1 MVQFGFSIY
10 PENYSL
16 EESKAYIDL
25 LGRYG
30 ARRMFMSLLQLGGN
44 TQEAL
49 QLYRDLIAYARQ
61 LGIVVI
67 ADLSPSFIEAQG
79 WQKSLIEEAH
89 GLGLTGIRLDESLP
103 LEEIVSLT
111 QNPYGLKIELNL
123 STDKVLLT
131 QLLASEA
138 NRDNIVACHNF
149 YPHAYTGL
157 SEEHFFEMSSFYY
170 QEGIQTAAFVTAQ
183 SATEGPWLLSEGLP
197 TLEEHRNQTLPL
209 QIAWLKATGLIDCIL
224 ISNQFISEEEL
235 QSIQSIL
242 KEEDICLPVDLTGQV
257 TAVEREII
265 EFDHVYRGDIS
276 AYLLRSTMPRV
287 VYKDATIPAHTDRET
302 LVQRGDVLIDNDLYG
317 RYKGELQIALR
328 EFTVSSK
335 VNRVGRICPDYL
347 PLLAFIKPWQSFRL
361 RIVASDSFH

>member
-30 ARRMFMSLLQLGGN
+30 ARRMFMSLLQLGGD

-89 GLGLTGIRLDESLP
+89 GLGLTGIRLDEALP

-131 QLLASEA
+131 KLLASEA

-157 SEEHFFEMSSFYY
+157 SEEHFLEMSSFYH

-183 SATEGPWLLSEGLP
+183 SATEGPWPLSEGLP

-235 QSIQSIL
+235 QSIQTVLNEDTISLMVDI
-242 KEEDICLPVDLTGQV
+242 EEGLTP
-257 TAVEREII
+257 VEREIVA
-265 EFDHVYRGDIS
+265 FDHVYRGDIS
-276 AYLLRSTMPRV
+276 AYVLRSTMPRV
-287 VYKDATIPAHTDRET
+287 VYKDASVPARSDRAIP
-302 LVQRGDVLIDNDLYG
+302 VGRGDILIDNDLYG
-317 RYKGELQIALR
+317 RYKGELQIALK
-328 EFTVSSK
+328 EFSISPK
-335 VNRVGRICPDYL
+335 VNKVGRISPDYL
-347 PLLAFIKPWQSFRL
+347 PLLRFIKPWQEFKL
-361 RIVASDSFH
+361 VIASEHFH

>member
-30 ARRMFMSLLQLGGN
+30 ARRMFMSLLQLGGD

-89 GLGLTGIRLDESLP
+89 GLGLTGIRLDEALP

-131 QLLASEA
+131 KLLASEA

-157 SEEHFFEMSSFYY
+157 SEEHFLEMSSFYH

-183 SATEGPWLLSEGLP
+183 SATEGPWPLSEGLP

-235 QSIQSIL
+235 QSIQTVLNEDTISLMVDI
-242 KEEDICLPVDLTGQV
+242 EEGLTP
-257 TAVEREII
+257 VEREIVA
-265 EFDHVYRGDIS
+265 FDHVYRGDIS
-276 AYLLRSTMPRV
+276 AYVLRSTMPRV
-287 VYKDATIPAHTDRET
+287 VYKDASVPARSDQAIP
-302 LVQRGDVLIDNDLYG
+302 VGRGDILIDNDLYG
-317 RYKGELQIALR
+317 RYKGELQIALK
-328 EFTVSSK
+328 EFSISPK
-335 VNRVGRICPDYL
+335 VNKVGRISPDYL
-347 PLLAFIKPWQSFRL
+347 PLLGFIKPWQEFKL
-361 RIVASDSFH
+361 VTASEHFH

>member
-30 ARRMFMSLLQLGGN
+30 ARRMFMSLLQLGGDN
-44 TQEAL
+44 QEAL

-89 GLGLTGIRLDESLP
+89 GLGLTGIRLDEALP

-131 QLLASEA
+131 KLLASEA

-157 SEEHFFEMSSFYY
+157 SEEHFLEMSSFYH

-183 SATEGPWLLSEGLP
+183 SATEGPWPLSEGLP

-235 QSIQSIL
+235 QSIQTVLNEDTISLMVDI
-242 KEEDICLPVDLTGQV
+242 EEGLTP
-257 TAVEREII
+257 VEREIVA
-265 EFDHVYRGDIS
+265 FDHVYRGDIS
-276 AYLLRSTMPRV
+276 AYVLRSTMPRV
-287 VYKDATIPAHTDRET
+287 VYKDASVPARSDRAIP
-302 LVQRGDVLIDNDLYG
+302 VGRGDILIDNDLYG
-317 RYKGELQIALR
+317 RYKGELQIALK
-328 EFTVSSK
+328 EFSISPK
-335 VNRVGRICPDYL
+335 VNKVGRISPDYL
-347 PLLAFIKPWQSFRL
+347 PLLRFIKPWQEFKL
-361 RIVASDSFH
+361 VIASEHFH

>member
-25 LGRYG
+25 LGCYG

-61 LGIVVI
+61 LGMVVI

-89 GLGLTGIRLDESLP
+89 GLGLTGIRLDEALP

-157 SEEHFFEMSSFYY
+157 SEEHFFEMSSFYH
-170 QEGIQTAAFVTAQ
+170 QEGIQTAAFC
-183 SATEGPWLLSEGLP
+183 
-197 TLEEHRNQTLPL
+197 
-209 QIAWLKATGLIDCIL
+209 DC
-224 ISNQFISEEEL
+224 
-235 QSIQSIL
+235 
-242 KEEDICLPVDLTGQV
+242 PVCNGRALALVRRSTYLGGASQPDLTSSDCLAQGD
-257 TAVEREII
+257 R
-265 EFDHVYRGDIS
+265 FD
-276 AYLLRSTMPRV
+276 
-287 VYKDATIPAHTDRET
+287 
-302 LVQRGDVLIDNDLYG
+302 
-317 RYKGELQIALR
+317 
-328 EFTVSSK
+328 
-335 VNRVGRICPDYL
+335 
-347 PLLAFIKPWQSFRL
+347 
-361 RIVASDSFH
+361 

>member
-30 ARRMFMSLLQLGGN
+30 ARRMFMSLLQLGGD

-89 GLGLTGIRLDESLP
+89 GLGLTGIRLDEALP

-131 QLLASEA
+131 KLLASEA

-157 SEEHFFEMSSFYY
+157 SEEHFLEMSSFYH

-183 SATEGPWLLSEGLP
+183 SATEGPWPLSEGLP

-224 ISNQFISEEEL
+224 ISNQFISEGEL
-235 QSIQSIL
+235 QSIQTVLNEDTISLMVDI
-242 KEEDICLPVDLTGQV
+242 EEGLTP
-257 TAVEREII
+257 VEREIVA
-265 EFDHVYRGDIS
+265 FDHVYRGDIS
-276 AYLLRSTMPRV
+276 AYVLRSTMPRV
-287 VYKDATIPAHTDRET
+287 VYKDASVPARSDQAIP
-302 LVQRGDVLIDNDLYG
+302 VGRGDILIDNDLYG
-317 RYKGELQIALR
+317 RYKGELQIALK
-328 EFTVSSK
+328 EFTISPK
-335 VNRVGRICPDYL
+335 VNKVGRISPDYL
-347 PLLAFIKPWQSFRL
+347 PLLGFIKPWQEFKL
-361 RIVASDSFH
+361 VIASEHFH

>member
-30 ARRMFMSLLQLGGN
+30 ARRMFMSLLQLGGD

-67 ADLSPSFIEAQG
+67 ADFSPSFIEAQG

-89 GLGLTGIRLDESLP
+89 GLGLTGIRLDEALP

-131 QLLASEA
+131 KLLASEA

-157 SEEHFFEMSSFYY
+157 SEEHFLEMSSFYH

-183 SATEGPWLLSEGLP
+183 SATEGPWPLSEGLP

-224 ISNQFISEEEL
+224 ISNQFISEGEL
-235 QSIQSIL
+235 QSIQTVLSEDTISL
-242 KEEDICLPVDLTGQV
+242 MVDIEEGLTP
-257 TAVEREII
+257 VEREIVA
-265 EFDHVYRGDIS
+265 FDHVYRGDIS
-276 AYLLRSTMPRV
+276 AYVLRSTMPRV
-287 VYKDATIPAHTDRET
+287 VYKDASVPARSDQAIP
-302 LVQRGDVLIDNDLYG
+302 VGRGDILIDNDLYG
-317 RYKGELQIALR
+317 RYKGELQIALK
-328 EFTVSSK
+328 EFSISPK
-335 VNRVGRICPDYL
+335 VNKVGRISQDYL
-347 PLLAFIKPWQSFRL
+347 PLLRFIKPWQEFKL
-361 RIVASDSFH
+361 VIASEHFH